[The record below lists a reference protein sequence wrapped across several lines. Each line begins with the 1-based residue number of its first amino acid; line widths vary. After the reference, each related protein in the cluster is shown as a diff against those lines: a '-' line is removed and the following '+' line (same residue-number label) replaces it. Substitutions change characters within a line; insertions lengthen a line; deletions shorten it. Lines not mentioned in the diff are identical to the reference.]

1 MSTYNDDTRNK
12 YIQDIIDEVV
22 PKSCQHKITN
32 TGYSLSYEGKSSISH
47 WDFIDSKSWKIEI
60 SLSSDLL
67 TIKDKL
73 RELVQNDNCDR
84 DHDSNVA
91 YVRNRLANYQKNRN
105 KEREDM
111 EDMQDMQ
118 DRERKRKE
126 HSEAMKRLMK
136 NISIINKAIE
146 KLNKCWLCRFKNRN
160 TEPVAY
166 LEKPSSSATLDEI
179 NNTIIDSIEFA
190 NALYRKECMLCKW
203 TTELL

>member
-1 MSTYNDDTRNK
+1 MSAYNDDTRNK

-22 PKSCQHKITN
+22 PKSYQHKITN
-32 TGYSLSYEGKSSISH
+32 TGYSLSYEGKSSIRAYGS
-47 WDFIDSKSWKIEI
+47 IPRKKSWKIEI

-73 RELVQNDNCDR
+73 RELVQDDNFDR
-84 DHDSNVA
+84 DHEQQCTDAHDQNELMAKLHKS
-91 YVRNRLANYQKNRN
+91 N
-105 KEREDM
+105 KEYI
-111 EDMQDMQ
+111 
-118 DRERKRKE
+118 KRKE
-126 HSEAMKRLMK
+126 CSEAMKRLMS